1 MSDDKKIDEL
11 GSKLEWATPFII
23 LNGPPHFGRQ
33 IFLDKINDLLFEDFP
48 ENDGHMKGQKDRVKF
63 VSSVDYCKE
72 LVIDAAER
80 FNKDDIIIKYMGY
93 IKNKHKRYRNILT
106 DIKRTF
112 DKYFFNFSNQIVFDE
127 YLKDYEYN
135 VNPGEI
141 FVTAIQEP
149 YNIGKMKN
157 YIKYMNK
164 GELIFVNRA
173 RDFPPTPVITV
184 YVDKDPLYS
193 DVVTDSD
200 RLSCDKNDY
209 FYDYIIDNNT
219 TKEKYENNI
228 TKFYN
233 DVLKKYLV

>member
-1 MSDDKKIDEL
+1 MSDDKRIDEL
-11 GSKLEWATPFII
+11 EYANPFII

-33 IFLDKINDLLFEDFP
+33 IFLDKINDLLFEDFS
-48 ENDGHMKGQKDRVKF
+48 ENDGHKKGQKDRVKF
-63 VSSVDYCKE
+63 VSSVDYCRE
-72 LVIDAAER
+72 LVINAVER
-80 FNKDDIIIKYMGY
+80 FNEDDTITTYMEY

-112 DKYFFNFSNQIVFDE
+112 DEYFFNFSNQIVFDE

-135 VNPGEI
+135 VNPGEV

-149 YNIGKMKN
+149 YNIEKMKK
-157 YIKYMNK
+157 YIKYKHN
-164 GELIFVNRA
+164 GELIFTNRV

-200 RLSCDKNDY
+200 RLSCDKNGC
-209 FYDYIIDNNT
+209 FYNYIIDNNT
-219 TKEKYENNI
+219 TKEDYENNI